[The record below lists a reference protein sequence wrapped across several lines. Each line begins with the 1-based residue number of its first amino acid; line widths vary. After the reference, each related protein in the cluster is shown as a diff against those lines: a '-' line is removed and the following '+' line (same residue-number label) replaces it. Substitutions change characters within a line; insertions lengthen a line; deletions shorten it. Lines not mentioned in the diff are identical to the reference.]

1 MSQEKESCPIC
12 LDEIKEKN
20 FSVTECGHKFHTS
33 CLLTSIKSNNTC
45 PMCRNKLTEPID
57 NNVLFWMN
65 VQSDITSNVYEEI
78 DVDTIFADLG
88 LEENISNNEAL
99 FEIIDSIISSTLGN
113 TELYLNEQNTETHNV
128 DNGIQQPI
136 LVEDLIDILN

>member
-1 MSQEKESCPIC
+1 MSQEKETCPIC
-12 LDEIKEKN
+12 LDEIKENN

-33 CLLTSIKSNNTC
+33 CLLISIKSNNTC

-57 NNVLFWMN
+57 NNVLFCMN
-65 VQSDITSNVYEEI
+65 FESDITSNVYEEI
-78 DVDTIFADLG
+78 DVDTMFADLG

-99 FEIIDSIISSTLGN
+99 FEIIDSIISTTLGN
-113 TELYLNEQNTETHNV
+113 TELYINEQNTETYNV